1 MFLVIPSQYRLPSAL
16 IQGLREQL
24 SGKAKVKRQ
33 KAKVKTKQYRAP
45 EQFLY
50 LKTFTYLLKLEIRRD
65 AFGHYAFCLFSLL
78 SKTVSR
84 NYKTRK

>member
-1 MFLVIPSQYRLPSAL
+1 MRF
-16 IQGLREQL
+16 L

-50 LKTFTYLLKLEIRRD
+50 LKTFTYLLIC
-65 AFGHYAFCLFSLL
+65 FYFQQLFSDK
-78 SKTVSR
+78 SFPIV
-84 NYKTRK
+84 